1 MRKLFSWVF
10 VGILAAAAGCST
22 STGSDPGDGDEI
34 VPEDEAPPAD
44 DVIDESAGEDALAV
58 LQGEQPGVVIIV
70 EFAEGS
76 DVDLV
81 TDALAEQ
88 YGLVVT
94 SRYHDLGGA
103 AFIAPDQ
110 SIAEQV
116 RLDLRVIGVTNDR
129 LVAASPGDEFASEVD
144 GFMAEATASGESD
157 VDAAAQTRST
167 GWRLIGTDRAPGNG
181 SGVRV
186 AVIDTGMDLKHP
198 DLKGAYASGYGKDC
212 VRRKNKTLMDKNGH
226 GSHVSGIIAA
236 QNNSSGVVGVAPGAR
251 IVPVRVLNAEGSG
264 SFSAVLC
271 GIDYVARRADR
282 IQVANL
288 SLGADCGGPCEFG
301 APHHKGLRKL
311 WGRGVTVVVAAGNE
325 GIDANESDPAFI
337 DELITVSA
345 YMDGNGKISSKD
357 RYANFSNWGPGVD
370 IGAPGVNILST
381 VPGKSYEKLSGTSMA
396 APFVAGVAAIIEQTH
411 GGAPRDIWLAMAG
424 ASLGSYPGR
433 GGRHPEGLL
442 RMPGA
447 GTAGTCGNA
456 ICDDGEDDDSCAA
469 DCGCAANA
477 CVGDAPAGCSCETDC
492 TGEACC
498 SDSDIC
504 PIM

>member
-1 MRKLFSWVF
+1 MRKLFSCVF
-10 VGILAAAAGCST
+10 LGFLAAACST
-22 STGSDPGDGDEI
+22 SSGTGSDPGDEEIGD
-34 VPEDEAPPAD
+34 DEPAPAD
-44 DVIDESAGEDALAV
+44 DVVDEAAGEDALKV
-58 LQGEQPGVVIIV
+58 LQGEEPGFVIIV
-70 EFAEGS
+70 EYAEGS
-76 DVDLV
+76 DVDQV
-81 TDALAEQ
+81 TEALAAD
-88 YGLVVT
+88 YDLVIT
-94 SRYHDLGGA
+94 SRYHDLGGG

-110 SIAEQV
+110 YVAEQV
-116 RLDLRVIGVTNDR
+116 RLDTRVIGVAEDR
-129 LVAASPGDEFASEVD
+129 LVALSPGDAFASEVD
-144 GFMAEATASGESD
+144 GFMAEAAASGESEG
-157 VDAAAQTRST
+157 VDAASQTRST
-167 GWRLIGTDRAPGNG
+167 GWRLIGVDRAPGTG

-198 DLKGAYASGYGKDC
+198 DLRGAYASGYGKDC
-212 VRRKNKTLMDKNGH
+212 VRRKNKTLQDKNGH

-236 QNNSSGVVGVAPGAR
+236 QNNSTGVVGVAPGAR

-271 GIDYVARRADR
+271 GIDYVARRVDR

-301 APHHKGLRKL
+301 APHHKALRKL
-311 WGRGVTVVVAAGNE
+311 WSRGVTVVVAAGNE

-345 YMDGNGKISSKD
+345 YMDGDGTISSKD

-370 IGAPGVNILST
+370 IGAPGVKILST
-381 VPGKSYEKLSGTSMA
+381 VPGGYDRFSGTSMA
-396 APFVAGVAAIIEQTH
+396 APFVAGVAAVIEQTR
-411 GGAPRDIWLAMAG
+411 GGSPNSVWLALAG

-447 GTAGTCGNA
+447 SSQGTCGNA
-456 ICDDGEDDDSCAA
+456 VCDDGEDDDSCAA

-477 CVGDAPAGCSCETDC
+477 CAGDAPAGCSCEVGC
-492 TGEACC
+492 TGDACC

>member
-1 MRKLFSWVF
+1 MRKLFSCVF
-10 VGILAAAAGCST
+10 VGIFAAACST
-22 STGSDPGDGDEI
+22 STTTDPGDEEIGDDEPAPPDD
-34 VPEDEAPPAD
+34 VVDEA
-44 DVIDESAGEDALAV
+44 AGEDALAV
-58 LQGEQPGVVIIV
+58 LEGEQPGVVIIV
-70 EFAEGS
+70 EYAEGS
-76 DVDLV
+76 DVDQV
-81 TDALAEQ
+81 TEALADQ
-88 YGLVVT
+88 YDLVIT

-144 GFMAEATASGESD
+144 GFMAEAAASGESD

-167 GWRLIGTDRAPGNG
+167 GWRLIGVDRAPGNG
-181 SGVRV
+181 TGVRV

-311 WGRGVTVVVAAGNE
+311 WNRGVTVVVAAGNE
-325 GIDANESDPAFI
+325 GIDANQSDPAFI

-345 YMDGNGKISSKD
+345 YMDGNGAISPKD

-370 IGAPGVNILST
+370 IGAPGVSILST
-381 VPGKSYEKLSGTSMA
+381 VPGGKYERLSGTSMA
-396 APFVAGVAAIIEQTH
+396 APFVAGVAAVIEETR
-411 GGAPRDIWLAMAG
+411 GGTPNSVWLGLAG

-469 DCGCAANA
+469 DCGCAAVA